1 MMSETFQ
8 LSLRLTA
15 QQPITENEQ
24 KKIGKGKEQ
33 KEVIVGGFHKS
44 SMEHGMSCSLEAT
57 ARTVVAS
64 GSFHH
69 ALWRPLCLHWVENKQ
84 QKADSHYNSSYQPT
98 LVSNYC
104 L

>member
-1 MMSETFQ
+1 MGETLQ

-33 KEVIVGGFHKS
+33 KEVVVNSIHKS
-44 SMEHGMSCSLEAT
+44 SVEHGMSCSLEAT
-57 ARTVVAS
+57 ARAIVAS
-64 GSFHH
+64 GNFDD

-98 LVSNYC
+98 LVSNHC

>member
-1 MMSETFQ
+1 MGETLQ
-8 LSLRLTA
+8 LCLRLTA

-33 KEVIVGGFHKS
+33 KEVVVDSIHKS
-44 SMEHGMSCSLEAT
+44 SVEYGMSCSLEAT
-57 ARTVVAS
+57 TRTIVAS
-64 GSFHH
+64 GNFDD
-69 ALWRPLCLHWVENKQ
+69 ALWRPLCLHWVKNKQ

-98 LVSNYC
+98 LVSNHC

>member
-24 KKIGKGKEQ
+24 KKIGKGNEQ
-33 KEVIVGGFHKS
+33 KEVVVDSIHKS
-44 SMEHGMSCSLEAT
+44 SVEHGMSCSLEAT
-57 ARTVVAS
+57 AGTVVAS
-64 GSFHH
+64 GSFDD

-98 LVSNYC
+98 LVSNDS

>member
-1 MMSETFQ
+1 MSETFQ

-33 KEVIVGGFHKS
+33 KEVVVDSIHKS
-44 SMEHGMSCSLEAT
+44 PMEHGMSCSLEAT
-57 ARTVVAS
+57 AGTVVAS

-69 ALWRPLCLHWVENKQ
+69 ALWRPQCLHGVENKQ
-84 QKADSHYNSSYQPT
+84 QKADSYYNSSYQPT

>member
-24 KKIGKGKEQ
+24 KKIGKGNEQ
-33 KEVIVGGFHKS
+33 KEVVVDSIHKS

-57 ARTVVAS
+57 AAAVVAS
-64 GSFHH
+64 GNFNN

>member
-1 MMSETFQ
+1 MSETFQ

-24 KKIGKGKEQ
+24 KKIGKGNEQ
-33 KEVIVGGFHKS
+33 KEVVVDSIHKS

-57 ARTVVAS
+57 AGTIVAS
-64 GSFHH
+64 GNFDD

>member
-1 MMSETFQ
+1 MGETLQ

-57 ARTVVAS
+57 AGAVVAS
-64 GSFHH
+64 GNFDN
-69 ALWRPLCLHWVENKQ
+69 ALWRPLCLHGVENKQ

-98 LVSNYC
+98 LVSNHC

>member
-1 MMSETFQ
+1 MSETFQ

-33 KEVIVGGFHKS
+33 KEVVVDSIHKS
-44 SMEHGMSCSLEAT
+44 PMEHGMSCSLEAT
-57 ARTVVAS
+57 AGTVVAS

-69 ALWRPLCLHWVENKQ
+69 ALWRPQCLHGVENKQ

-98 LVSNYC
+98 LVSNHC

>member
-24 KKIGKGKEQ
+24 KKIGKGNEQ
-33 KEVIVGGFHKS
+33 KEVVVDSIHKS

-57 ARTVVAS
+57 AGAVVAS
-64 GSFHH
+64 GNFNN

>member
-1 MMSETFQ
+1 MSETFQ

-44 SMEHGMSCSLEAT
+44 SVEHGMSCSLEAT
-57 ARTVVAS
+57 AGAIVAS
-64 GSFHH
+64 GNFDD
-69 ALWRPLCLHWVENKQ
+69 ALWRPLCLDGVENKQ

>member
-1 MMSETFQ
+1 MGETLQ

-33 KEVIVGGFHKS
+33 KEVVVDSIHKS
-44 SMEHGMSCSLEAT
+44 SVEYGMSCSMEAT
-57 ARTVVAS
+57 TRTIVAS
-64 GSFHH
+64 GNFDD

>member
-1 MMSETFQ
+1 MGETLQ

-24 KKIGKGKEQ
+24 KKIGKGNEQ
-33 KEVIVGGFHKS
+33 KEVVVDSIHKL

-57 ARTVVAS
+57 ARTIVAS
-64 GSFHH
+64 GNFNN
-69 ALWRPLCLHWVENKQ
+69 ALWRPLCLDGVENKQ

>member
-1 MMSETFQ
+1 MGETLQ

-33 KEVIVGGFHKS
+33 KEVVVNSIHKS
-44 SMEHGMSCSLEAT
+44 SVEHGMSCSLEAT
-57 ARTVVAS
+57 ARAIVAS
-64 GSFHH
+64 GNFDD

>member
-1 MMSETFQ
+1 MSETFQ

-33 KEVIVGGFHKS
+33 KEVVVDSIHKS
-44 SMEHGMSCSLEAT
+44 PMEHGMSCSLEAT
-57 ARTVVAS
+57 AGTVVAS

-69 ALWRPLCLHWVENKQ
+69 ALWRPQCLHWVENKQ
-84 QKADSHYNSSYQPT
+84 QKADSYYNSSYQPT

>member
-1 MMSETFQ
+1 MMGETLQ

-24 KKIGKGKEQ
+24 KKIGKGNEQ
-33 KEVIVGGFHKS
+33 KEVVVDSIHKS
-44 SMEHGMSCSLEAT
+44 SVEHGMSCSLEAT
-57 ARTVVAS
+57 AGTIVAS
-64 GSFHH
+64 GNFDD

-98 LVSNYC
+98 LVSNHC

>member
-57 ARTVVAS
+57 AGAVVAS
-64 GSFHH
+64 GSFDD
-69 ALWRPLCLHWVENKQ
+69 ALWRPLCLH
-84 QKADSHYNSSYQPT
+84 
-98 LVSNYC
+98 
-104 L
+104 

>member
-1 MMSETFQ
+1 MGETLQ

-33 KEVIVGGFHKS
+33 KEVVVGGFHKS

-57 ARTVVAS
+57 AGTVVAS

-69 ALWRPLCLHWVENKQ
+69 ALWRPLCLDGVENKQ
-84 QKADSHYNSSYQPT
+84 QKADSHYDSSYQPT
-98 LVSNYC
+98 LVSNHC

>member
-1 MMSETFQ
+1 MSETFQ

-33 KEVIVGGFHKS
+33 KEVVVDSIHKS
-44 SMEHGMSCSLEAT
+44 PMEHGMSCSLEAT
-57 ARTVVAS
+57 AGAVVAS
-64 GSFHH
+64 GSFDD

-98 LVSNYC
+98 LVSNDS

>member
-24 KKIGKGKEQ
+24 KKIGKGNEQ
-33 KEVIVGGFHKS
+33 KEVVVDSIHKS
-44 SMEHGMSCSLEAT
+44 SVEHGMSCSLEAT
-57 ARTVVAS
+57 AGTVVAS
-64 GSFHH
+64 DSFNH
-69 ALWRPLCLHWVENKQ
+69 ALWRPQCLHGVENKQ

-98 LVSNYC
+98 LVSNHC

>member
-1 MMSETFQ
+1 MGETLQ

-33 KEVIVGGFHKS
+33 KEVVVNSIHKS
-44 SMEHGMSCSLEAT
+44 SVEHGMSCSLEAT
-57 ARTVVAS
+57 ARAIVAS
-64 GSFHH
+64 GNFDD

-98 LVSNYC
+98 LVSNDS

>member
-1 MMSETFQ
+1 MGETLQ

-33 KEVIVGGFHKS
+33 KEVVVDSIHKS
-44 SMEHGMSCSLEAT
+44 SVEYGMSCSLEAT
-57 ARTVVAS
+57 TRTIVAS
-64 GSFHH
+64 GNFDD

>member
-1 MMSETFQ
+1 MGETLQ

-33 KEVIVGGFHKS
+33 KEVVVDSIHKS
-44 SMEHGMSCSLEAT
+44 SVEHGMSCSLEAT
-57 ARTVVAS
+57 AGAIVAS
-64 GSFHH
+64 GNFNN
-69 ALWRPLCLHWVENKQ
+69 ALWRPLRLHWVENKQ

-98 LVSNYC
+98 LVSNHC

>member
-1 MMSETFQ
+1 MGETLQ

-33 KEVIVGGFHKS
+33 KEVVVDSIHKS
-44 SMEHGMSCSLEAT
+44 SVEHGMSCSLEAT
-57 ARTVVAS
+57 AGAIVAS
-64 GSFHH
+64 GNFNN

-98 LVSNYC
+98 LVSNHC

>member
-1 MMSETFQ
+1 MMSKTFQ

-24 KKIGKGKEQ
+24 KKIGKGNEQ
-33 KEVIVGGFHKS
+33 KEVVVDSIHKS
-44 SMEHGMSCSLEAT
+44 PMEHGMSCSLEAT
-57 ARTVVAS
+57 AGAVVAS
-64 GSFHH
+64 GNFNN

>member
-1 MMSETFQ
+1 MGETLQ

-33 KEVIVGGFHKS
+33 KEVVVNSIHKS
-44 SMEHGMSCSLEAT
+44 SVEHGMSCSLEAT
-57 ARTVVAS
+57 ARAIVAS
-64 GSFHH
+64 GNFDD

-84 QKADSHYNSSYQPT
+84 QKADSYYNSSYQPT

>member
-1 MMSETFQ
+1 MSETFQ

-24 KKIGKGKEQ
+24 KKIGKGNEQ
-33 KEVIVGGFHKS
+33 KEVVVDSIHKS

-57 ARTVVAS
+57 AGAVVAS
-64 GSFHH
+64 GNFDD